1 MDKRRYIAMCASA
14 RMPNSCKG
22 IYRRV
27 GLIET
32 DGSGIRP
39 KMISKHARHVV
50 RVVRTW
56 ERCHAGTN
64 GGNTAYDRALDEAWK
79 LANQLNAAIELA
91 EMQAALGPWVAPPAA
106 VASEGES
113 R

>member
-1 MDKRRYIAMCASA
+1 MDKRRYIAMCSSA

-39 KMISKHARHVV
+39 KMISAHARHVV

-56 ERCHAGTN
+56 ERLHAGSN
-64 GGNTAYDRALDEAWK
+64 GGNTAYDRAFEEAWR
-79 LANQLNAAIELA
+79 LADKLNAEVELA
-91 EMQAALGPWVAPPAA
+91 EMQAAFGPWIAPAA
-106 VASEGES
+106 DGEA
-113 R
+113 